1 MMNMKILTVVAVS
14 IYISGCSG
22 HSPIVDTQGVDM
34 ANYENDLAQCQQYAK
49 QVSTGKDTAVGAGA
63 GALLGWAVSAI
74 AGGDKSA
81 SAGVGAVTGGAAGL
95 GKSASEQ
102 KNIISRCL
110 QGRGYKVLN

>member
-1 MMNMKILTVVAVS
+1 LEELMMNMKILTIVAIS

-34 ANYENDLAQCQQYAK
+34 SNYENDLAQCQQYAK
-49 QVSTGKDTAVGAGA
+49 QVSTGKDTAVGAGL
-63 GALLGWAVSAI
+63 GAALGWAISAVG
-74 AGGDKSA
+74 GGDKSA

-102 KNIISRCL
+102 KYIISRCL
-110 QGRGYKVLN
+110 QGRGY